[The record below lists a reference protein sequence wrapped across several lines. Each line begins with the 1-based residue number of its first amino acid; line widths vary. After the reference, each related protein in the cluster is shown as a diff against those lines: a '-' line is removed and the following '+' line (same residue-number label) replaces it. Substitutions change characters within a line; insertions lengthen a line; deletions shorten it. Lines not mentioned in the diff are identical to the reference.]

1 MKVPETIRKEHEE
14 LHAELAAATRE
25 PGRVGEAARVVAKIM
40 HPHFLREDEYAMPP
54 LLLLRPLS
62 QGRFDPAMAEVL
74 PQVERLRSEMPL
86 MLEEHK
92 AIVGALNELAQVA
105 LAEGRPGLAVF
116 AEKLKLHA
124 AHEEE
129 ILYPAA
135 LLVGDLVKAKLPQ
148 PVRV

>member
-14 LHAELAAATRE
+14 LHGQLAAATRE

-54 LLLLRPLS
+54 LLLLKPLS
-62 QGRFDPAMAEVL
+62 QGRFDPAMAEIL

-92 AIVGALNELAQVA
+92 AIVGALNELEQVA
-105 LAEGRPGLAVF
+105 IAEGRPGIAVF
-116 AEKLKLHA
+116 AAELKLHA

-135 LLVGDLVKAKLPQ
+135 LLVGEIVKAKLPQ